1 MDVLVFTPV
10 LRIEPETV
18 QAITSLEWDGPI
30 SFLLQRDNP
39 YFTRQGIRD
48 RVEAQGEAE
57 IDEAHANV
65 LHQYQRGRETFLN
78 GRYGAMLIIE
88 HDIIPPADTLTK
100 LAALEADL
108 AYGVY
113 MFRGKM
119 PVVNVMNRYYQ
130 WPQASRNVG
139 ESLSLHPELWEKAL
153 SEGQTEC
160 SGAGLGC
167 VLIQRKVLEE
177 MPFEPP
183 VDRGYFDNEWLY
195 KVHRAGYKMM
205 ADMSVLCGH
214 KSADGQVL
222 WPSAR
227 DQESG
232 IRD

>member
-39 YFTRQGIRD
+39 FFTRKGIRD

-65 LHQYQRGRETFLN
+65 LHQYQRGRETFLA
-78 GRYGAMLIIE
+78 GRYDAMLIIE

-119 PVVNVMNRYYQ
+119 PVVNVMNRYYP

-183 VDRGYFDNEWLY
+183 EDRGYFDNEWLY

-205 ADMSVLCGH
+205 ADMSVICGH

-222 WPSAR
+222 WPILRQAQ
-227 DQESG
+227 DT
-232 IRD
+232 